1 MRILDYKL
9 LILLALTLIIYFLYR
24 EINNL
29 KNRLDFVENNVKNNN
44 SITNKTCNFNL
55 DKEKIIDDNIENLEG
70 GLLQNL
76 EHISNNSNDKVSNSI
91 KKFESDTESDSVIS
105 DVNASLLLKEN
116 ECVDIYSNDNIDSDL
131 KVSLEESIT
140 SELPDNIL
148 KENNQI
154 VNLNIQNKLSTE
166 KNQDYNKVIYMI
178 NENNH
183 ETNNEKLINLANL
196 HDKNYYVENSHVENA
211 HDENAHDENVH
222 DENVHN
228 ENSYNENSQDEN
240 SQDENPQDENP
251 QDEKPLDENPQDKNS
266 RTEHLY
272 NEKIKG
278 KIKLSKNYLNKQK
291 IKNLQKIAEERKI
304 NIFDKSTKKNKIK
317 LKLIDEIIFYENNL
331 SSKA

>member
-1 MRILDYKL
+1 MGIINMRILDYKL

-222 DENVHN
+222 DENVHDENVHN
-228 ENSYNENSQDEN
+228 ENSYN
-240 SQDENPQDENP
+240 ENP

-272 NEKIKG
+272 NEKI
-278 KIKLSKNYLNKQK
+278 
-291 IKNLQKIAEERKI
+291 
-304 NIFDKSTKKNKIK
+304 
-317 LKLIDEIIFYENNL
+317 
-331 SSKA
+331 